1 MRDAKWPRW
10 SGWFGILLMLLL
22 AGGKLAA
29 QENTD
34 GESNDAAVVDA
45 GVVDV
50 GVVDAAALSDLTKP
64 DAETAQNTNAVMQ
77 SGINFLSLLMSG
89 GWMMIPI
96 ALMSVLVVTVTLE
109 RAFALRQGSIIPNR
123 LVRGLQDLS
132 AVDDR
137 LDPVSAYKLCQ
148 RYPSAAASVIKTMLL
163 KVGRPHSEIEHA
175 VAEASQREADRLY
188 ANVRWLN
195 MATAVTPLM
204 GLLGTVWGMIE
215 AFHATTQLVPGQ
227 DRAEQLAGGIYIAL
241 VTTLAGLM
249 VAIPSAVF
257 AHFYEGKITS
267 TFRRLDELLF
277 HFLAQIERFEGES
290 RFDGEEVKPIL
301 SNERERSVVVKPPVA
316 NSVRPTPPPPPPPA
330 TTAAKTSADKIRQK
344 P

>member
-1 MRDAKWPRW
+1 MRDAKWPQWIRC
-10 SGWFGILLMLLL
+10 FGLLGIMVLLSTATL
-22 AGGKLAA
+22 A
-29 QENTD
+29 QENAPAD
-34 GESNDAAVVDA
+34 DEKQVVNEAAIN
-45 GVVDV
+45 
-50 GVVDAAALSDLTKP
+50 DLTK
-64 DAETAQNTNAVMQ
+64 AEPAAEKPANTVMQ
-77 SGINFLSLLMSG
+77 SGINFLSLLVSG

-96 ALMSVLVVTVTLE
+96 GLMSVLVLTVTLE
-109 RAFALRQGSIIPNR
+109 RAFALRHGRIVPSR
-123 LVRGLQDLS
+123 LTRGLQELGTVSDKF
-132 AVDDR
+132 
-137 LDPVSAYKLCQ
+137 DPIAAYKLCQ
-148 RYPSAAASVIKTMLL
+148 RYPSAAATVVKTMLL

-227 DRAEQLAGGIYIAL
+227 DRAEQLAGGIYVAL

-267 TFRRLDELLF
+267 AFRKLDELLF
-277 HFLAQIERFEGES
+277 QLLSKIERFEGEI
-290 RFDGEEVKPIL
+290 RFDGQEIKPL
-301 SNERERSVVVKPPVA
+301 ATVDRQRSAVAKPPVTG
-316 NSVRPTPPPPPPPA
+316 SVRPPAPPAVASGAAPPPS
-330 TTAAKTSADKIRQK
+330 TAASKTAAEKIRPK
-344 P
+344 S

>member
-1 MRDAKWPRW
+1 MRDANWLRW
-10 SGWFGILLMLLL
+10 VWGVVFVVFLGL
-22 AGGKLAA
+22 AGSYSPA
-29 QENTD
+29 QETSAGD
-34 GESNDAAVVDA
+34 GEKQVVDA
-45 GVVDV
+45 S
-50 GVVDAAALSDLTKP
+50 ALNELTKP
-64 DAETAQNTNAVMQ
+64 DPTPQNSTNSVMQ
-77 SGINFLSLLMSG
+77 SGINFLSLLISG

-96 ALMSVLVVTVTLE
+96 GLMSVLVVTVTLE

-123 LVRGLQDLS
+123 LIRGLQDLGK
-132 AVDDR
+132 VDDS
-137 LDPVSAYKLCQ
+137 LDPVAAYQLCQ
-148 RYPSAAASVIKTMLL
+148 RYPSSAASVIKTMLL
-163 KVGRPHSEIEHA
+163 KIGRPHSEIEHA

-227 DRAEQLAGGIYIAL
+227 DRAEQLAGGIYVAL

-257 AHFYEGKITS
+257 AHYYEGKITAA
-267 TFRRLDELLF
+267 FRRLDELLF
-277 HFLAQIERFEGES
+277 YFLAQIERYEGES
-290 RFDGEEVKPIL
+290 RFDGQEVKAI
-301 SNERERSVVVKPPVA
+301 SNSERERHAVAKPPVTGTT
-316 NSVRPTPPPPPPPA
+316 RPTPPPPPLSSAP
-330 TTAAKTSADKIRQK
+330 KTSAEKMRPK

>member
-1 MRDAKWPRW
+1 MRDAKWPQWIRW
-10 SGWFGILLMLLL
+10 VGFLVVVAVAANYVG
-22 AGGKLAA
+22 A
-29 QENTD
+29 QESASAENTSA
-34 GESNDAAVVDA
+34 ENETR
-45 GVVDV
+45 
-50 GVVDAAALSDLTKP
+50 VVDAAALSDLTQP
-64 DAETAQNTNAVMQ
+64 DTASDKNANAVMQ

-109 RAFALRQGSIIPNR
+109 RAFALRQGNIIPSR
-123 LVRGLQDLS
+123 LIRGLQDLS
-132 AVDDR
+132 TVDDS
-137 LDPVSAYKLCQ
+137 LDPVAAYKLCQ

-163 KVGRPHSEIEHA
+163 KIGRPHAEIEHA

-227 DRAEQLAGGIYIAL
+227 DRAEQLAGGIYVAL

-257 AHFYEGKITS
+257 AHFYEGKITAA
-267 TFRRLDELLF
+267 FRRLDELLF
-277 HFLAQIERFEGES
+277 QFLAQIERFEGES
-290 RFDGEEVKPIL
+290 RFDGQEVKPI
-301 SNERERSVVVKPPVA
+301 STTDRERGGVAKPPVT
-316 NSVRPTPPPPPPPA
+316 SGVRPTPPPPPSI
-330 TTAAKTSADKIRQK
+330 TSTSKTSSEKIRQK

>member
-1 MRDAKWPRW
+1 MHNVPWPRW
-10 SGWFGILLMLLL
+10 IWMVLLVVFC
-22 AGGKLAA
+22 AQGPCVFA
-29 QENTD
+29 QEGNTA
-34 GESNDAAVVDA
+34 GEGDNSNNETR
-45 GVVDV
+45 
-50 GVVDAAALSDLTKP
+50 VVDAAALSDLTKP
-64 DAETAQNTNAVMQ
+64 DPASQKTANTVMQ

-96 ALMSVLVVTVTLE
+96 GLMSVLVVTVAME
-109 RAFALRQGSIIPNR
+109 RAFALRQAKIIPSR
-123 LVRGLQDLS
+123 LIRGLQDL
-132 AVDDR
+132 ADVHDN
-137 LDPVSAYKLCQ
+137 LDPVAAYKLCQ
-148 RYPSAAASVIKTMLL
+148 RYPSAAASVVKTMLL
-163 KVGRPHSEIEHA
+163 KIGRPHSEIEHA

-227 DRAEQLAGGIYIAL
+227 DRAEQLAGGIYVAL

-257 AHFYEGKITS
+257 AHFYEGKITAA
-267 TFRRLDELLF
+267 FRRLDELLF
-277 HFLAQIERFEGES
+277 HFLARVERYEGES
-290 RFDGEEVKPIL
+290 RFDGEEIRTIT
-301 SNERERSVVVKPPVA
+301 NNDRERSSSLKPPIT
-316 NSVRPTPPPPPPPA
+316 STVRPTPPPPPPV
-330 TTAAKTSADKIRQK
+330 TTTVKGSAEKIRQK

>member
-1 MRDAKWPRW
+1 MRSAQWPQ
-10 SGWFGILLMLLL
+10 SILMVLLVVIF
-22 AGGKLAA
+22 ACGGTLRA
-29 QENTD
+29 QERNSSKS
-34 GESNDAAVVDA
+34 ESQVVDA
-45 GVVDV
+45 S
-50 GVVDAAALSDLTKP
+50 ALSELTKP
-64 DAETAQNTNAVMQ
+64 EPTSEKTANSVMQ

-96 ALMSVLVVTVTLE
+96 SLMSVLVVTVAME
-109 RAFALRQGSIIPNR
+109 RAVALRQSKIIPNR
-123 LVRGLQDLS
+123 LIRGLQDLGD
-132 AVDDR
+132 VHDT
-137 LDPVSAYKLCQ
+137 LDPVAAYKLCQ

-163 KVGRPHSEIEHA
+163 KIGRPHSEIEHA

-227 DRAEQLAGGIYIAL
+227 DRAEQLAGGIYVAL

-257 AHFYEGKITS
+257 AHFYEGKITAA
-267 TFRRLDELLF
+267 FRRLDELLF
-277 HFLAQIERFEGES
+277 HFLAQIERFEGQS
-290 RFDGEEVKPIL
+290 RFDGEEVRSI
-301 SNERERSVVVKPPVA
+301 SSSDRERSTLSKPPVT
-316 NSVRPTPPPPPPPA
+316 NSIRPTPPPPPPVTP
-330 TTAAKTSADKIRQK
+330 TVKGSAEKIRQK

>member
-1 MRDAKWPRW
+1 MRDAKWPQWIRW
-10 SGWFGILLMLLL
+10 VSILVVL
-22 AGGKLAA
+22 ALSAKYAGA
-29 QENTD
+29 QE
-34 GESNDAAVVDA
+34 DASADNEA
-45 GVVDV
+45 R
-50 GVVDAAALSDLTKP
+50 VVDAAALSDLTKP
-64 DAETAQNTNAVMQ
+64 DTAPEKNANTVMQ
-77 SGINFLSLLMSG
+77 SGINFLSLLISG

-96 ALMSVLVVTVTLE
+96 AMMSVLVVTVTLE
-109 RAFALRQGSIIPNR
+109 RAFALRQGRIIPSR
-123 LVRGLQDLS
+123 LIRGLQDLS
-132 AVDDR
+132 TVDDS
-137 LDPVSAYKLCQ
+137 LDPVAAYKLCQ

-163 KVGRPHSEIEHA
+163 KIGRPHAEIEHA

-227 DRAEQLAGGIYIAL
+227 DRAEQLAGGIYVAL

-257 AHFYEGKITS
+257 AHFYEGKITAA
-267 TFRRLDELLF
+267 FRRLDELLF
-277 HFLAQIERFEGES
+277 QFLAQIERFEGES
-290 RFDGEEVKPIL
+290 RFDGQEVKPI
-301 SNERERSVVVKPPVA
+301 SNNERERSALAKPPVS
-316 NSVRPTPPPPPPPA
+316 NSVRPTPPPPPPI
-330 TTAAKTSADKIRQK
+330 TSTSKTSTEKIRQK

>member
-10 SGWFGILLMLLL
+10 NGWFGILWMLLL
-22 AGGKLAA
+22 AGGNLAA

-34 GESNDAAVVDA
+34 AESNEAA
-45 GVVDV
+45 
-50 GVVDAAALSDLTKP
+50 VVDAAALSDLTKP
-64 DAETAQNTNAVMQ
+64 DAGATQNTNAVMQ

-109 RAFALRQGSIIPNR
+109 RAVALRQGSIIPNR
-123 LVRGLQDLS
+123 LIRGLQDLS

-137 LDPVSAYKLCQ
+137 LDPVAAYKLCQ

-163 KVGRPHSEIEHA
+163 KVGRPHAEIEHA

-227 DRAEQLAGGIYIAL
+227 DRAEQLAGGIYVAL

-290 RFDGEEVKPIL
+290 RFDGEAVKPI
-301 SNERERSVVVKPPVA
+301 STHERERSVVMKPPVA
-316 NSVRPTPPPPPPPA
+316 NSVRPTPPPPPPA
-330 TTAAKTSADKIRQK
+330 TAAAKTSADKIRQK

>member
-1 MRDAKWPRW
+1 MRDANWLRW
-10 SGWFGILLMLLL
+10 VWGVVFVVFLGL
-22 AGGKLAA
+22 AGSYSPA
-29 QENTD
+29 QETSAGD
-34 GESNDAAVVDA
+34 GEKQVVDA
-45 GVVDV
+45 S
-50 GVVDAAALSDLTKP
+50 ALNELTQP
-64 DAETAQNTNAVMQ
+64 DPTPQNSTNSVMQ
-77 SGINFLSLLMSG
+77 SGINFLSLLISG

-96 ALMSVLVVTVTLE
+96 GLMSVLVVTVTLE
-109 RAFALRQGSIIPNR
+109 RAFALRQGTIIPNR
-123 LVRGLQDLS
+123 LIRGLQDLGK
-132 AVDDR
+132 VDDS
-137 LDPVSAYKLCQ
+137 LDPVAAYQLCQ

-163 KVGRPHSEIEHA
+163 KIGRPHSEIEHA

-227 DRAEQLAGGIYIAL
+227 DRAEQLAGGIYVAL

-257 AHFYEGKITS
+257 AHYYEGKITAA
-267 TFRRLDELLF
+267 FRRLDELLF
-277 HFLAQIERFEGES
+277 YFLAQIERYEGES
-290 RFDGEEVKPIL
+290 RFDGQEVKAI
-301 SNERERSVVVKPPVA
+301 SNSERERHAVAKPPVTGTT
-316 NSVRPTPPPPPPPA
+316 RPTPPPPPLSSAP
-330 TTAAKTSADKIRQK
+330 KTSAEKMRPK

>member
-1 MRDAKWPRW
+1 MRDANWLRW
-10 SGWFGILLMLLL
+10 VWGVVFVVFLGL
-22 AGGKLAA
+22 AGSYSPA
-29 QENTD
+29 QETSAGD
-34 GESNDAAVVDA
+34 GEKQVVDA
-45 GVVDV
+45 S
-50 GVVDAAALSDLTKP
+50 ALNELTQP
-64 DAETAQNTNAVMQ
+64 DPTPQNSTNSVMQ
-77 SGINFLSLLMSG
+77 SGINFLSLLISG

-96 ALMSVLVVTVTLE
+96 GLMSVLVVTVTLE

-123 LVRGLQDLS
+123 LIRGLQDLGK
-132 AVDDR
+132 VDDS
-137 LDPVSAYKLCQ
+137 LDPVAAYQLCQ

-163 KVGRPHSEIEHA
+163 KIGRPHSEIEHA

-227 DRAEQLAGGIYIAL
+227 DRAEQLAGGIYVAL

-257 AHFYEGKITS
+257 AHYYEGKITAA
-267 TFRRLDELLF
+267 FRRLDELLF
-277 HFLAQIERFEGES
+277 YFLAQIERYEGES
-290 RFDGEEVKPIL
+290 RFDGQEVKAI
-301 SNERERSVVVKPPVA
+301 SNSERERHAVAKPPVTGTT
-316 NSVRPTPPPPPPPA
+316 RPTPPPPPLSSAP
-330 TTAAKTSADKIRQK
+330 KTSAEKMRPK

>member
-1 MRDAKWPRW
+1 MRDAKWPQWIRC
-10 SGWFGILLMLLL
+10 FGLLGIMVLLST
-22 AGGKLAA
+22 ATFA
-29 QENTD
+29 QESATVDEKEQVVN
-34 GESNDAAVVDA
+34 EAAIN
-45 GVVDV
+45 
-50 GVVDAAALSDLTKP
+50 DLTK
-64 DAETAQNTNAVMQ
+64 AEPAAEKPANTVMQ
-77 SGINFLSLLMSG
+77 SGINFLSLLVSG

-96 ALMSVLVVTVTLE
+96 GLMSVLVLTVTLE
-109 RAFALRQGSIIPNR
+109 RAFALRHGRIVPSR
-123 LVRGLQDLS
+123 LTRGLQELGTVS
-132 AVDDR
+132 NK
-137 LDPVSAYKLCQ
+137 LDPIAAYKLCQ
-148 RYPSAAASVIKTMLL
+148 RYPSAAATVVTTMLL

-227 DRAEQLAGGIYIAL
+227 DRAEQLAGGIYVAL

-267 TFRRLDELLF
+267 AFRKLDELLF
-277 HFLAQIERFEGES
+277 QLLSKIERFEGEI
-290 RFDGEEVKPIL
+290 RFDGQEIKPL
-301 SNERERSVVVKPPVA
+301 ATVDRQRSAVAKPPLTG
-316 NSVRPTPPPPPPPA
+316 SVRPPPPPA
-330 TTAAKTSADKIRQK
+330 VASGAAPPPSTAASKTAAEKIRPK
-344 P
+344 S

>member
-1 MRDAKWPRW
+1 MHNVPWPRW
-10 SGWFGILLMLLL
+10 IWMVLLVVFC
-22 AGGKLAA
+22 AQGPAVFA
-29 QENTD
+29 QEGNTAREGD
-34 GESNDAAVVDA
+34 NSNNETR
-45 GVVDV
+45 
-50 GVVDAAALSDLTKP
+50 VVDAAALSDLTKP
-64 DAETAQNTNAVMQ
+64 DPASQKTANTVMQ

-96 ALMSVLVVTVTLE
+96 GLMSVLVVTVAME
-109 RAFALRQGSIIPNR
+109 RAFALRQAKIIPSR
-123 LVRGLQDLS
+123 LIRGLQDL
-132 AVDDR
+132 ADVHDN
-137 LDPVSAYKLCQ
+137 LDPVAAYKLCQ
-148 RYPSAAASVIKTMLL
+148 RYPSAAASVVKTMLL
-163 KVGRPHSEIEHA
+163 KIGRPHSEIEHA

-227 DRAEQLAGGIYIAL
+227 DRAEQLAGGIYVAL

-257 AHFYEGKITS
+257 AHFYEGKITAA
-267 TFRRLDELLF
+267 FRRLDELLF
-277 HFLAQIERFEGES
+277 HFLARVERYEGES
-290 RFDGEEVKPIL
+290 RFDGEEIRTIT
-301 SNERERSVVVKPPVA
+301 NNDRERSSSMKPPIT
-316 NSVRPTPPPPPPPA
+316 STVRPAPPPPPPPV
-330 TTAAKTSADKIRQK
+330 TTTVKGSAEKIRQK

>member
-1 MRDAKWPRW
+1 MRDANWLRW
-10 SGWFGILLMLLL
+10 VWGVVFVVFLGL
-22 AGGKLAA
+22 AGSYCPA
-29 QENTD
+29 QETSAGD
-34 GESNDAAVVDA
+34 GEKQVVDA
-45 GVVDV
+45 S
-50 GVVDAAALSDLTKP
+50 ALNELTKP
-64 DAETAQNTNAVMQ
+64 DPTPQNSTNSVMQ
-77 SGINFLSLLMSG
+77 SGINFLSLLISG

-96 ALMSVLVVTVTLE
+96 GLMSVLVVTVTLE

-123 LVRGLQDLS
+123 LIRGLQDLGK
-132 AVDDR
+132 VDDS
-137 LDPVSAYKLCQ
+137 LDPVAAYQLCQ
-148 RYPSAAASVIKTMLL
+148 RYPSSAASVIKTMLL
-163 KVGRPHSEIEHA
+163 KIGRPHSEIEHA

-227 DRAEQLAGGIYIAL
+227 DRAEQLAGGIYVAL

-257 AHFYEGKITS
+257 AHYYEGKITAA
-267 TFRRLDELLF
+267 FRRLDELLF
-277 HFLAQIERFEGES
+277 YFLAQIERYEGES
-290 RFDGEEVKPIL
+290 RFDGQEVKAI
-301 SNERERSVVVKPPVA
+301 SNSERERHAVAKPPVTGTT
-316 NSVRPTPPPPPPPA
+316 RPTPPPPPLSSAP
-330 TTAAKTSADKIRQK
+330 KTSAEKMRPK

>member
-1 MRDAKWPRW
+1 MRDAKWPQWIRW
-10 SGWFGILLMLLL
+10 VSILVVL
-22 AGGKLAA
+22 ALSAEYAGA
-29 QENTD
+29 QE
-34 GESNDAAVVDA
+34 DASADNEA
-45 GVVDV
+45 R
-50 GVVDAAALSDLTKP
+50 VVDAAALSDLTKP
-64 DAETAQNTNAVMQ
+64 DTASEKNANTVMQ
-77 SGINFLSLLMSG
+77 SGINFLSLLISG

-109 RAFALRQGSIIPNR
+109 RAFALRQGRIIPSR
-123 LVRGLQDLS
+123 LIRGLQDLS
-132 AVDDR
+132 TVDDS
-137 LDPVSAYKLCQ
+137 LDPVAAYKLCQ

-163 KVGRPHSEIEHA
+163 KIGRPHAEIEHA

-227 DRAEQLAGGIYIAL
+227 DRAEQLAGGIYVAL

-257 AHFYEGKITS
+257 AHFYEGKITAA
-267 TFRRLDELLF
+267 FRRLDELLF
-277 HFLAQIERFEGES
+277 QFLAQIERFEGES
-290 RFDGEEVKPIL
+290 RFDGQEVKPI
-301 SNERERSVVVKPPVA
+301 STNERERSALAKPPVS
-316 NSVRPTPPPPPPPA
+316 NSVRPTPPPPPPI
-330 TTAAKTSADKIRQK
+330 TSTSKTSAEKIRQK

>member
-1 MRDAKWPRW
+1 MHNVPWPRW
-10 SGWFGILLMLLL
+10 IWMVLLL
-22 AGGKLAA
+22 AFCVQGLAA
-29 QENTD
+29 FAQEGNTARE
-34 GESNDAAVVDA
+34 GNSSNNETR
-45 GVVDV
+45 
-50 GVVDAAALSDLTKP
+50 VVDAAALNDLTKP
-64 DAETAQNTNAVMQ
+64 DPASQKTTNTVMQ

-96 ALMSVLVVTVTLE
+96 GLMSVLVVTVAME
-109 RAFALRQGSIIPNR
+109 RAFALRQAKIIPSR
-123 LVRGLQDLS
+123 LIRGLQDL
-132 AVDDR
+132 ADVHDN
-137 LDPVSAYKLCQ
+137 LDPVAAYKLCQ
-148 RYPSAAASVIKTMLL
+148 RYPSAAASVVKTMLL
-163 KVGRPHSEIEHA
+163 KIGRPHSEIEHA

-227 DRAEQLAGGIYIAL
+227 DRAEQLAGGIYVAL

-257 AHFYEGKITS
+257 AHFYEGKITAA
-267 TFRRLDELLF
+267 FRRLDELLF
-277 HFLAQIERFEGES
+277 HFLARVERYEGES
-290 RFDGEEVKPIL
+290 RFDGEEIRTIT
-301 SNERERSVVVKPPVA
+301 NNDRERSSSMKPPMT
-316 NSVRPTPPPPPPPA
+316 STVRPAPPPPPPV
-330 TTAAKTSADKIRQK
+330 TTTVKGSAEKIRQK

>member
-1 MRDAKWPRW
+1 MRDAKWPQWIRW
-10 SGWFGILLMLLL
+10 VSILVVL
-22 AGGKLAA
+22 ALSAEYAGA
-29 QENTD
+29 QE
-34 GESNDAAVVDA
+34 DASADNEA
-45 GVVDV
+45 R
-50 GVVDAAALSDLTKP
+50 VVDAAALSDLTKP
-64 DAETAQNTNAVMQ
+64 DTASEKNANTVMQ
-77 SGINFLSLLMSG
+77 SGINFLSLLISG

-109 RAFALRQGSIIPNR
+109 RAFALRQGRIIPSR
-123 LVRGLQDLS
+123 LIRGLQDLS
-132 AVDDR
+132 TVDDS
-137 LDPVSAYKLCQ
+137 LDPVAAYKLCQ

-163 KVGRPHSEIEHA
+163 KIGRPHAEIEHA

-227 DRAEQLAGGIYIAL
+227 DRAEQLAGGIYVAL

-257 AHFYEGKITS
+257 AHFYEGKITAA
-267 TFRRLDELLF
+267 FRRLDELLF
-277 HFLAQIERFEGES
+277 QFLAQIERFEGES
-290 RFDGEEVKPIL
+290 RFDGQEVKPI
-301 SNERERSVVVKPPVA
+301 STNERERSALAKPPVS
-316 NSVRPTPPPPPPPA
+316 NSVRPTPPPPPPI
-330 TTAAKTSADKIRQK
+330 TSTSKTSTEKIRQK

>member
-22 AGGKLAA
+22 VGGKLAA
-29 QENTD
+29 QESTD
-34 GESNDAAVVDA
+34 GESNEPAVVDA
-45 GVVDV
+45 GVVD
-50 GVVDAAALSDLTKP
+50 ATALSDLTKP
-64 DAETAQNTNAVMQ
+64 DAETTQNTNAVMQ

-330 TTAAKTSADKIRQK
+330 PTAAKSSADKIRQK

>member
-1 MRDAKWPRW
+1 MRDAKWPQWIRW
-10 SGWFGILLMLLL
+10 VSILVVL
-22 AGGKLAA
+22 ALSAKYAGA
-29 QENTD
+29 QE
-34 GESNDAAVVDA
+34 DASADNEA
-45 GVVDV
+45 R
-50 GVVDAAALSDLTKP
+50 VVDAATLSDLTKP
-64 DAETAQNTNAVMQ
+64 DTASEKNANTVMQ
-77 SGINFLSLLMSG
+77 SGINFLSLLISG

-109 RAFALRQGSIIPNR
+109 RAFALRQGRIIPSR
-123 LVRGLQDLS
+123 LIRGLQDLS
-132 AVDDR
+132 TVDDS
-137 LDPVSAYKLCQ
+137 LDPVAAYKLCQ

-163 KVGRPHSEIEHA
+163 KIGRPHAEIEHA

-227 DRAEQLAGGIYIAL
+227 DRAEQLAGGIYVAL

-257 AHFYEGKITS
+257 AHFYEGKITAA
-267 TFRRLDELLF
+267 FRRLDELLF
-277 HFLAQIERFEGES
+277 QFLAQIERFEGES
-290 RFDGEEVKPIL
+290 RFDGQEVKPI
-301 SNERERSVVVKPPVA
+301 STNERERSALAKPPVS
-316 NSVRPTPPPPPPPA
+316 NSVRPTPPPPPPI
-330 TTAAKTSADKIRQK
+330 TSTSKTSTEKIRQK

>member
-10 SGWFGILLMLLL
+10 RGWVGILLILLF

-34 GESNDAAVVDA
+34 VENNEADVV
-45 GVVDV
+45 G
-50 GVVDAAALSDLTKP
+50 AAALSELTKP
-64 DAETAQNTNAVMQ
+64 DVGTTQNTNTVMQ

-96 ALMSVLVVTVTLE
+96 AFMSVLVVTVTLE
-109 RAFALRQGSIIPNR
+109 RAFALRQGSIVPSR
-123 LVRGLQDLS
+123 LIRGLQDLS

-137 LDPVSAYKLCQ
+137 LDPVAAYKLCQ

-227 DRAEQLAGGIYIAL
+227 DRAEQLAGGIYVAL

-301 SNERERSVVVKPPVA
+301 SNERERSVVVKPPVT
-316 NSVRPTPPPPPPPA
+316 NSVRPTPPPPPPPPA

>member
-1 MRDAKWPRW
+1 MRDAKWPQWIRW
-10 SGWFGILLMLLL
+10 VGFLVVL
-22 AGGKLAA
+22 ALSAKYVGA
-29 QENTD
+29 QENASAENTSAD
-34 GESNDAAVVDA
+34 NEAR
-45 GVVDV
+45 
-50 GVVDAAALSDLTKP
+50 VVDAAALSDLTKP
-64 DAETAQNTNAVMQ
+64 DTASEKSANAVMQ

-109 RAFALRQGSIIPNR
+109 RAFALRQGKIIPSR
-123 LVRGLQDLS
+123 LIRGLQDLS
-132 AVDDR
+132 TVDDS
-137 LDPVSAYKLCQ
+137 LDPVAAYKLCQ

-163 KVGRPHSEIEHA
+163 KIGRPHAEIEHA

-227 DRAEQLAGGIYIAL
+227 DRAEQLAGGIYVAL

-257 AHFYEGKITS
+257 AHFYEGKITAA
-267 TFRRLDELLF
+267 FRRLDELLF
-277 HFLAQIERFEGES
+277 QFLAQIERFEGES
-290 RFDGEEVKPIL
+290 RFDGQEVKPI
-301 SNERERSVVVKPPVA
+301 SNNERERSAVAKPPVT
-316 NSVRPTPPPPPPPA
+316 SGVRPTPPTPPPI
-330 TTAAKTSADKIRQK
+330 TSTSKTSAEKIRQK

>member
-1 MRDAKWPRW
+1 MRDAKWPQWIRW
-10 SGWFGILLMLLL
+10 VSILVVL
-22 AGGKLAA
+22 ALSAEYAGA
-29 QENTD
+29 QE
-34 GESNDAAVVDA
+34 DASADNEA
-45 GVVDV
+45 R
-50 GVVDAAALSDLTKP
+50 VVDAAALSDLTKP
-64 DAETAQNTNAVMQ
+64 DTASEKNANTVMQ
-77 SGINFLSLLMSG
+77 SGINFLSLLISG

-109 RAFALRQGSIIPNR
+109 RAFALRQGRIIPSR
-123 LVRGLQDLS
+123 LIRGLQDLS
-132 AVDDR
+132 TVDDS
-137 LDPVSAYKLCQ
+137 LDPVAAYKLCQ

-163 KVGRPHSEIEHA
+163 KIGRPHAEIEHA

-227 DRAEQLAGGIYIAL
+227 DRAEQLAGGIYVAL

-257 AHFYEGKITS
+257 AHFYEGKITAA
-267 TFRRLDELLF
+267 FRRLDELLF
-277 HFLAQIERFEGES
+277 QFLAQIERFEGES
-290 RFDGEEVKPIL
+290 RFDGQEVKPI
-301 SNERERSVVVKPPVA
+301 STNERERSALAKPPVS
-316 NSVRPTPPPPPPPA
+316 NSVRPTPPPPPPI
-330 TTAAKTSADKIRQK
+330 TSTSKTSTEKIRQQ

>member
-1 MRDAKWPRW
+1 MRDAKWPKWIRC
-10 SGWFGILLMLLL
+10 FGLLGVMVLLS
-22 AGGKLAA
+22 AATVA
-29 QENTD
+29 QENAPAD
-34 GESNDAAVVDA
+34 DEKQVVNEAAIN
-45 GVVDV
+45 
-50 GVVDAAALSDLTKP
+50 DLTK
-64 DAETAQNTNAVMQ
+64 AEPAAEKPANSVMQ
-77 SGINFLSLLMSG
+77 SGINFLSLLVSG

-96 ALMSVLVVTVTLE
+96 GLMSVLVVTVTLE
-109 RAFALRQGSIIPNR
+109 RAFALRHGRIVPRR
-123 LVRGLQDLS
+123 LVRGLQELGTVSDK
-132 AVDDR
+132 
-137 LDPVSAYKLCQ
+137 LDPIAAYKLCQ

-227 DRAEQLAGGIYIAL
+227 DRAEQLAGGIYVAL

-267 TFRRLDELLF
+267 AFRKLDELLF
-277 HFLAQIERFEGES
+277 QLLAKIERFEGES
-290 RFDGEEVKPIL
+290 RFDCQEIKPL
-301 SNERERSVVVKPPVA
+301 AVSDRQRSAVAKPPVTGA
-316 NSVRPTPPPPPPPA
+316 VRPPAPPAVAPGSASALPPA
-330 TTAAKTSADKIRQK
+330 TAPSKTATEKIRQK

>member
-1 MRDAKWPRW
+1 MRDAKWPQWIRW
-10 SGWFGILLMLLL
+10 VSILVVL
-22 AGGKLAA
+22 ALSAKYAGA
-29 QENTD
+29 QE
-34 GESNDAAVVDA
+34 DASADNEA
-45 GVVDV
+45 R
-50 GVVDAAALSDLTKP
+50 VVDAAALSDLTKP
-64 DAETAQNTNAVMQ
+64 DTAPEKSANTVMQ
-77 SGINFLSLLMSG
+77 SGINFLSLLISG

-96 ALMSVLVVTVTLE
+96 AMMSVLVVTVTLE
-109 RAFALRQGSIIPNR
+109 RAFALRQGRIIPSR
-123 LVRGLQDLS
+123 LIRGLQDLS
-132 AVDDR
+132 TVDDR
-137 LDPVSAYKLCQ
+137 LDPVAAYKLCQ

-163 KVGRPHSEIEHA
+163 KIGRPHAEIEHA

-227 DRAEQLAGGIYIAL
+227 DRAEQLAGGIYVAL

-257 AHFYEGKITS
+257 AHFYEGKITAA
-267 TFRRLDELLF
+267 FRRLDELLF
-277 HFLAQIERFEGES
+277 QFLAQIERFEGES
-290 RFDGEEVKPIL
+290 RFDGQEVKPI
-301 SNERERSVVVKPPVA
+301 SNNERERSALAKPPVS
-316 NSVRPTPPPPPPPA
+316 NSVRPTPPPPPPI
-330 TTAAKTSADKIRQK
+330 TSTSKTSTEKIRQK

>member
-1 MRDAKWPRW
+1 MRDANWLRW
-10 SGWFGILLMLLL
+10 VWGVVFVVLLGL
-22 AGGKLAA
+22 AGSYSPA
-29 QENTD
+29 QETSAGD
-34 GESNDAAVVDA
+34 GEKQVVDA
-45 GVVDV
+45 S
-50 GVVDAAALSDLTKP
+50 ALNELTQP
-64 DAETAQNTNAVMQ
+64 NPTPQNSTNSVMQ
-77 SGINFLSLLMSG
+77 SGINFLSLLISG

-96 ALMSVLVVTVTLE
+96 GLMSVLVVTVTLE

-123 LVRGLQDLS
+123 LIRGLQDLGK
-132 AVDDR
+132 VDDS
-137 LDPVSAYKLCQ
+137 LDPVAAYQLCQ
-148 RYPSAAASVIKTMLL
+148 RYPSAAASIIKTMLL
-163 KVGRPHSEIEHA
+163 KIGRPHSEIEHA

-227 DRAEQLAGGIYIAL
+227 DRAEQLAGGIYVAL

-257 AHFYEGKITS
+257 AHYYEGKITAA
-267 TFRRLDELLF
+267 FRRLDELLF
-277 HFLAQIERFEGES
+277 YFLAQIERYEGES
-290 RFDGEEVKPIL
+290 RFDGQEVKAI
-301 SNERERSVVVKPPVA
+301 SASERERHSAAKPPVTGTT
-316 NSVRPTPPPPPPPA
+316 RPTPPPPPLSSAP
-330 TTAAKTSADKIRQK
+330 KTSAEKMRPK